1 MNPISGIFLIFL
13 GSLGA
18 ASFYVPFKKVK
29 GWAWESYWL
38 TQGVAAWLIAPV
50 IFALIFVPKGELIP
64 ILKEAPASAKLMAVF
79 FGALWGFGGLTFG
92 LSIRYL
98 GIALGQSIALG
109 LCAAFGTLIPP
120 IVAGQNLFS
129 STGGILTV
137 TGVAIT
143 VAGIAV
149 IGYAGALKSSEM
161 SEEEKKAAVKEFAL
175 KKGLLIAV
183 FAGVMSACFNFGFES
198 AKPIEKI
205 ALEHGTNPLFQKN
218 PSLIF
223 ILFGGFITNLVYCGY
238 LNIKNGS
245 YRDYYSVSGTVLL
258 NNLFFT
264 FLAGFLWFLQFH
276 FFGMGSSRL
285 PAGMAVFGWSILM
298 ALNIAVSNIWGL
310 VLNELKGVKRKTI
323 IVLLVGIAI
332 LILSTFVVKLDNFP
346 L

>member
-1 MNPISGIFLIFL
+1 MNPIAGIFLIAL
-13 GSLGA
+13 GSIGA

-29 GWAWESYWL
+29 IWAWESYWL
-38 TQGVAAWLIAPV
+38 SQGVAAWLIAPV
-50 IFALIFVPKGELIP
+50 VFALIFVPKGELFP
-64 ILKEAPASAKLMAVF
+64 IIKEAPMNAKLMAIF

-120 IVAGQNLFS
+120 IIAGENLFA
-129 STGGILTV
+129 STAGILTM

-143 VAGIAV
+143 VAGIAI
-149 IGYAGALKSSEM
+149 IGYAGSLKSKEM

-175 KKGLLIAV
+175 KKGIFIAI

-198 AKPIEKI
+198 AKPIEAV
-205 ALEHGTNPLFQKN
+205 ALAHGTNPLFQKN

-238 LNIKNGS
+238 LNIKNKT
-245 YRDYYSVSGTVLL
+245 YRDYFSVPGSVLL

-264 FLAGFLWFLQFH
+264 FLAGLLWFLQFH
-276 FFGMGSSRL
+276 FFGMGSSKL

-298 ALNIAVSNIWGL
+298 ALNIAISNIWGIF
-310 VLNELKGVKRKTI
+310 LNEWKGVQKKTI
-323 IVLLVGIAI
+323 IVLIAGITV
-332 LILSTFVVKLDNFP
+332 LILSTFVVKLG
-346 L
+346 